1 MRKSLILVTTLILIL
16 VIVAVF
22 VGLHYNKKAYA
33 ERQIDAFIAKQGIPK
48 DKIYDEKF
56 VWDWSKSGDYVK
68 NFHVEGD
75 DPAILYQYFFTE
87 KGSPILF
94 RPYTSTTDY
103 PDVKYPAPT
112 EEK

>member
-1 MRKSLILVTTLILIL
+1 MTKWFILGSTIFSILLTSGII
-16 VIVAVF
+16 VI
-22 VGLHYNKKAYA
+22 LHYNKEAYA
-33 ERQIDAFIAKQGIPK
+33 ENKIDAYIAKQGIPK

-94 RPYTSTTDY
+94 RPYTSTTDD